1 MAKTRRPPPRCMDC
15 GTPIDPRGRTKRCQS
30 CNGKAHGWTAETARA
45 ARAIPPKGATEW
57 ISR

>member
-1 MAKTRRPPPRCMDC
+1 MDC